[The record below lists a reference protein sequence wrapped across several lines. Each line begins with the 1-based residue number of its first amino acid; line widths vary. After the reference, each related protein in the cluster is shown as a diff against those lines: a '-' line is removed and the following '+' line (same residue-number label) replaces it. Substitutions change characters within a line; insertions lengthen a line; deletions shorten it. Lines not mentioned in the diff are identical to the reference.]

1 MKRGLVALLAVAG
14 ILAGCAS
21 SNSRGPQAVSARQA
35 KSSGTRTSS
44 EFDYAFDEQQAAAHP
59 VKAPTVMGLGDDEGD
74 CSCQLHPHKTSA
86 GASQAKDQ

>member
-21 SNSRGPQAVSARQA
+21 SNSRSPQTAIAVQA

-44 EFDYAFDEQQAAAHP
+44 EFDYAFDERQAAAHP
-59 VKAPTVMGLGDDEGD
+59 VKAPTVTSRGDDDGD
-74 CSCQLHPHKTSA
+74 CSCQLHPHKTSS